1 MYIYYSSSLA
11 AWSGQWTF
19 GWRSTDAIYDLEM
32 VYVVIYFFIH
42 PSNLIIIIG
51 FYINLPI
58 GAIVVVMLGFI
69 RVPDQIS
76 KPKAMTVIRTLPS
89 KLDLIG
95 FALFAPAAIQ
105 LLLALQYGGI
115 HFAWNSAQIIG
126 LFCGA
131 GATFIIFMAWEYYK
145 GDAAMI
151 PFSLVRRRTVW
162 ASCLVYGF
170 MMAQLFC
177 ASYYLPIFFQ
187 GVKGV
192 SPTLSGVYVLPGVL
206 GQLFTAMSSGILGK

>member
-1 MYIYYSSSLA
+1 MLA
-11 AWSGQWTF
+11 F
-19 GWRSTDAIYDLEM
+19 
-32 VYVVIYFFIH
+32 V
-42 PSNLIIIIG
+42 
-51 FYINLPI
+51 
-58 GAIVVVMLGFI
+58 

-76 KPKAMTVIRTLPS
+76 KPKPLSVIRTLPS

-115 HFAWNSAQIIG
+115 QFAWNSAQIIG

-131 GATFIIFMAWEYYK
+131 GVTFIVFLAWDYYK

-151 PFSLVRRRTVW
+151 PFSMTRKRTVW

-170 MMAQLFC
+170 IMAQLFC
-177 ASYYLPIFFQ
+177 ASYYLPIYFQ

-192 SPTLSGVYVLPGVL
+192 SPTLSGVSVLPSILSHLFSAIVSGML
-206 GQLFTAMSSGILGK
+206 GE

>member
-1 MYIYYSSSLA
+1 MIA
-11 AWSGQWTF
+11 
-19 GWRSTDAIYDLEM
+19 
-32 VYVVIYFFIH
+32 
-42 PSNLIIIIG
+42 
-51 FYINLPI
+51 
-58 GAIVVVMLGFI
+58 FI
-69 RVPDQIS
+69 RVPGQIS
-76 KPKAMTVIRTLPS
+76 KPKPMSVIRTLPS

-95 FALFAPAAIQ
+95 FVLFAPAAIQ
-105 LLLALQYGGI
+105 LLLALQYGGTR
-115 HFAWNSAQIIG
+115 FAWNSAQIIG

-131 GATFIIFMAWEYYK
+131 GATFIIFMAWEYYR
-145 GDAAMI
+145 GDEAMI
-151 PFSLVRRRTVW
+151 PFSVVRERVVW

-206 GQLFTAMSSGILGK
+206 GQLFTAVASGFMGK